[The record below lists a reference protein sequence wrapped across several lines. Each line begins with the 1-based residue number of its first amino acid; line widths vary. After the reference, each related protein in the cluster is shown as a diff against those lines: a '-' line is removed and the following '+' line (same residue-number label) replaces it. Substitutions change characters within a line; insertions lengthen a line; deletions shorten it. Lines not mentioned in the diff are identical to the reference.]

1 MGLLKKI
8 STENLKHEHNGQ
20 QMGRHLRQA
29 LLVLF
34 RVRDRLQH
42 RSNSWIVRSKIDP
55 GQKVKRLKHMRIDV
69 EY

>member
-1 MGLLKKI
+1 MGLFKTI
-8 STENLKHEHNGQ
+8 STGNLKHEHNGQ

-34 RVRDRLQH
+34 RGRERLQH
-42 RSNSWIVRSKIDP
+42 RSNSWIVRSKPEP
-55 GQKVKRLKHMRIDV
+55 GQKVKLLKRLRIDV